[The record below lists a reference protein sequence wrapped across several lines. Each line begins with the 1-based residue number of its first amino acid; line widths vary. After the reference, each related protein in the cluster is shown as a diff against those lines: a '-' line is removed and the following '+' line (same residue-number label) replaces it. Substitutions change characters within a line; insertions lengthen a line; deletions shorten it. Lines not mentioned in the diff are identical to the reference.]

1 MEEKTFV
8 QRSTPLRSKQQG
20 RQVLGYILVF
30 QTETGAKNPGTWGFL
45 LLYSSHASVK
55 QLSQ

>member
-1 MEEKTFV
+1 MEEKTFMPW
-8 QRSTPLRSKQQG
+8 SIALRSKQQG
-20 RQVLGYILVF
+20 REVLGYILVF